1 MLINGTEMVLFGN
14 AQAPVDSSANLHKR
28 RELSS
33 GAVTMTYLSMKE
45 YGQRLGLKGQA
56 LKRAHERYRV
66 DRGTSA
72 NANLSSLIAKGLVVL
87 EKVTVAKDKSSFTG
101 KFMASSAFDITDA
114 RKEAEKVN
122 STDLVS
128 ILKDRASSDAQL
140 LELLKGITNPT
151 HAPGE
156 PGPVEKGAGE
166 AIEEAGQ
173 ELLDAIKSK

>member
-14 AQAPVDSSANLHKR
+14 AQAPADASANLHKR

-33 GAVTMTYLSMKE
+33 GAVSMTYLSLKE
-45 YGQRLGLKGQA
+45 YGIRFGLKGQA

-72 NANLSSLIAKGLVVL
+72 NANLAGLIAKGLVVL

-101 KFMASSAFDITDA
+101 KFMASSAFDITDP
-114 RKEAEKVN
+114 RKEAEKVA

-128 ILKDRASSDAQL
+128 ILKDRASSDGQL
-140 LELLKGITNPT
+140 LELLRGITDPAQ
-151 HAPGE
+151 APGA
-156 PGPVEKGAGE
+156 PASQPT
-166 AIEEAGQ
+166 Q
-173 ELLDAIKSK
+173 